1 MKTHKRLN
9 DEFLIKKFSRELN
22 GYSVTEVNSYINLLL
37 DTINNLESEIKL
49 LKNKQNEIASKHQN
63 EITELESEISILRN
77 ESK

>member
-1 MKTHKRLN
+1 MKWLK
-9 DEFLIKKFSRELN
+9 
-22 GYSVTEVNSYINLLL
+22 SVNLLC
-37 DTINNLESEIKL
+37 TREIKL